1 MPSAHR
7 STLDLA
13 ARLGVH
19 ADRCRVVATRE
30 LSPSLREIA
39 LHGDPR
45 LVGEPGRDVMVRVSD
60 AERSTRRRYSVRW
73 ADPATHRFGLWVS
86 VAHEG
91 PGASWAREAVVGQPV
106 DVVGPRGKIG
116 LAPDAEWHLFVGD
129 LTALASAYRLA
140 ESIPTPGRAL
150 FVLEIADDADAVT
163 AAFDAGLGVT
173 GIFVDRRDRAASDPT
188 GLVSALTAVELP
200 AGLGHVYV
208 FAEAGVS
215 RAVRAA
221 LMARGVPT
229 ESISHK
235 AYWRAGRHNAD
246 NGEPERD

>member
-200 AGLGHVYV
+200 AGFGHVYV

>member
-246 NGEPERD
+246 NGEPERA

>member
-30 LSPSLREIA
+30 LSPSLREIV

-73 ADPATHRFGLWVS
+73 ADASTHRFGLWVS

-91 PGASWAREAVVGQPV
+91 PGANWARQAVVDQPV

-116 LAPDAEWHLFVGD
+116 LAANAPWHLFVGD
-129 LTALASAYRLA
+129 LTALAAAYRLA
-140 ESIPTPGRAL
+140 ESIQVPGRAL

-163 AAFDAGLGVT
+163 AAFDPGLGVT
-173 GIFVDRRDRAASDPT
+173 GIFVDRRDRAPSDPT
-188 GLVSALTAVELP
+188 GLISALTAVELP
-200 AGLGHVYV
+200 PGDGHAYV
-208 FAEAGVS
+208 FAEAGVG

-221 LMARGVPT
+221 LATRGLSA
-229 ESISHK
+229 EAISHK
-235 AYWRAGRHNAD
+235 AYWRAGRRNAE